1 MILKIEDIENSKNK
15 TMKISFN
22 DYIEGLDLTAPL
34 VANLEVSS
42 MGEFIKV
49 IGHVSG
55 CANLTC
61 DLCLEKYEYN
71 IDLDIDEMFAKNSL
85 YEEYSQE
92 TEIKEGQFITDLENA
107 DELDISDV
115 LYQSVILDFP
125 NKKVCGINCNGGD
138 IFQREEESQEKDLDP
153 RMAIFKDLD
162 LEKVKKP
169 KSNK

>member
-1 MILKIEDIENSKNK
+1 MILKIDDIENSKNK
-15 TMKISFN
+15 TMNISFN
-22 DYIEGLDLTAPL
+22 DYIEGLELTAPL
-34 VANLEVSS
+34 IANLEVSS

-49 IGHVSG
+49 IGYAKG
-55 CANLTC
+55 CAKLTC
-61 DLCLEKYEYN
+61 DLCLEKYDYD
-71 IDLDIDEMFAKNSL
+71 IDIDIDEMFAKKSL

-92 TEIKEGQFITDLENA
+92 TEIKEGQFITDLENS
-107 DELDISDV
+107 DELDISDI

-138 IFQREEESQEKDLDP
+138 IFQREEPQEKDLDP

-162 LEKVKKP
+162 LGKIKKP